1 MKDHVPL
8 IRIKRYRNIYKE
20 FVPAQETWYRKD
32 GVLTTMQGLR
42 MKNKKVRDV
51 YCGLTATKCSSLITE
66 IRKTDDR
73 WPRFRITSVSNL
85 NKSGLNV
92 KALTPW
98 YLNFICIWESLS
110 PLWNSESM
118 GGFCLLDKD
127 GDPNDSL
134 SIEKL

>member
-1 MKDHVPL
+1 MYRELNIEMFTRKRSFQRLKKKSYRSIIRYITTKDHVPL

-42 MKNKKVRDV
+42 MKNKRVRDV

-73 WPRFRITSVSNL
+73 
-85 NKSGLNV
+85 
-92 KALTPW
+92 
-98 YLNFICIWESLS
+98 
-110 PLWNSESM
+110 
-118 GGFCLLDKD
+118 
-127 GDPNDSL
+127 
-134 SIEKL
+134 